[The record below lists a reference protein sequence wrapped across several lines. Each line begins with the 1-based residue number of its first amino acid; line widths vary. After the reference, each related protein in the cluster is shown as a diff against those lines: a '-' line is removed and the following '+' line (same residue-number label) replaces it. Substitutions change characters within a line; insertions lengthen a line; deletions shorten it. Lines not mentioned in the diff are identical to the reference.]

1 MKSRG
6 EVCMVCEKFKKEGY
20 FLYDSFICIDCEKEI
35 IKTETSDPVYRFYLR
50 QLKKIN
56 SKKILY

>member
-1 MKSRG
+1 
-6 EVCMVCEKFKKEGY
+6 MVCEKFKKEGY